1 MAKDAAGA
9 PSSPPKSIAAKTKD
23 LEVEVD
29 KRTSSLLS
37 SRTSISS
44 SADSADS
51 DSIQETRNEDIGYN
65 VDAVEKLTPV
75 ASRMSTRTGI
85 SVATNGT
92 TDPAYE
98 VDFDEGDNAN
108 PREWKNLIK
117 CLIIA
122 AVSVG
127 TTTVVMYSTAYSS
140 GIPGMMKTF
149 DIQDKTIVVLGL
161 TTYLIGLALGSIILA
176 PLSEMFGRRPI
187 YIISLSL
194 FTLMIIPCA
203 LSPTLE
209 GVLIARFFGAIAGSA
224 MLGRLIH
231 NPSF

>member
-1 MAKDAAGA
+1 
-9 PSSPPKSIAAKTKD
+9 
-23 LEVEVD
+23 
-29 KRTSSLLS
+29 
-37 SRTSISS
+37 
-44 SADSADS
+44 
-51 DSIQETRNEDIGYN
+51 
-65 VDAVEKLTPV
+65 
-75 ASRMSTRTGI
+75 
-85 SVATNGT
+85 
-92 TDPAYE
+92 
-98 VDFDEGDNAN
+98 
-108 PREWKNLIK
+108 
-117 CLIIA
+117 
-122 AVSVG
+122 
-127 TTTVVMYSTAYSS
+127 MYSTAYSS